1 MAKRVQDAA
10 PPRPTE
16 NVAWLKENIAEQKQR
31 HRSIMKEMNDDLAA
45 QRDKWYK
52 QFLKNVS
59 TTGFN
64 VTGDMKRVIPKSELP
79 KKPKRKDKVVY

>member
-45 QRDKWYK
+45 KRDKWYK
-52 QFLKNVS
+52 QFLKDVS

-64 VTGDMKRVIPKSELP
+64 VTGDMKRVIPKNELP